1 MEPQV
6 RVNPLRFVPVL
17 YFMQALPIALVQDLS
32 LVIYKSLGLPDGDI
46 LRWTSLLA
54 LPWSIK
60 FLWGPLVELSS
71 TKRKWLLLM
80 QALIV
85 VGMLATAF
93 AIQTPNFFGITLA
106 IFATIAIFSATCD
119 IATDGYYLLSMSRDE
134 QSKYVGLIPTSARL
148 GRLFATALIVLLTG
162 KLINGDITGSPVQAN
177 QAWGIGLFLLAGVYA
192 LGRVLGPFLLP
203 KPDGDIERRLPE
215 GESGQ
220 NTVRLG
226 SLIATGGF
234 IYFGAGAIFR
244 LLGAGLSALGIQAE
258 KWKPV
263 ATDLYFLFVKFAEKV
278 PGIQAELINLVIAVL
293 GTAIFGRLAK
303 RKLEN
308 TEIKTALVTFFGQ
321 PAIGRIL
328 AFLLFYRFG
337 EAVIGKLVPV
347 FLQDKYTG
355 PGDITHGLGFDVETF
370 GYVNGV
376 YGVVGIL
383 LGGIIGGMFISRVG
397 IRKSFWPLAA
407 AMNIP
412 NIMYIWAA
420 SALPGAG
427 PMSVVMFVDQF
438 GYGFGFAG
446 YLVALMYIAQQNPN
460 YRTAHY
466 AIGTGLGATFI
477 MLAGILGAALV
488 DNLDYG
494 PIFWIVLAF
503 AFPCLLTILLLPK
516 EILDSKGAEVSLA
529 DLE

>member
-1 MEPQV
+1 
-6 RVNPLRFVPVL
+6 
-17 YFMQALPIALVQDLS
+17 
-32 LVIYKSLGLPDGDI
+32 
-46 LRWTSLLA
+46 
-54 LPWSIK
+54 
-60 FLWGPLVELSS
+60 
-71 TKRKWLLLM
+71 
-80 QALIV
+80 
-85 VGMLATAF
+85 
-93 AIQTPNFFGITLA
+93 
-106 IFATIAIFSATCD
+106 
-119 IATDGYYLLSMSRDE
+119 
-134 QSKYVGLIPTSARL
+134 
-148 GRLFATALIVLLTG
+148 
-162 KLINGDITGSPVQAN
+162 
-177 QAWGIGLFLLAGVYA
+177 
-192 LGRVLGPFLLP
+192 
-203 KPDGDIERRLPE
+203 
-215 GESGQ
+215 
-220 NTVRLG
+220 
-226 SLIATGGF
+226 
-234 IYFGAGAIFR
+234 
-244 LLGAGLSALGIQAE
+244 
-258 KWKPV
+258 
-263 ATDLYFLFVKFAEKV
+263 
-278 PGIQAELINLVIAVL
+278 
-293 GTAIFGRLAK
+293 
-303 RKLEN
+303 
-308 TEIKTALVTFFGQ
+308 
-321 PAIGRIL
+321 
-328 AFLLFYRFG
+328 LFYRFG

-355 PGDITHGLGFDVETF
+355 PGDITRGLGFDVETF

-427 PMSVVMFVDQF
+427 PMSIVMFVDQF

-460 YRTAHY
+460 FRTAHY

-477 MLAGILGAALV
+477 MLAGILSAALV

-503 AFPCLLTILLLPK
+503 TFPCLLTILLLPK